1 MARVIRVTGAWTG
14 LLGDWLDREGLDAA
28 PLRIALARWAPR
40 DSVPVPVWRNL
51 LSQGLAL
58 VPGRVAPE
66 LGVGACVLP
75 GHVGVLGYLVLA
87 SDTLGEA
94 MMAYQRYETLFY
106 GTSLAEIEVI
116 GDTAEMRW
124 PPSDNRLGQQADGAA
139 IAALVTFMRR
149 QIDQPPPP
157 SAVSFLESVDG
168 ETARAYEAFF
178 GCPVTWRDSHVRVR
192 FPLHHLS
199 MPMPRRDPTLRE
211 LLDRQARALVRAL
224 PADADKKTGLR
235 RGKNSGTDRQLQQV
249 LLKLLTDGEPTL
261 ARAASDMH
269 MAPRT
274 LQRRLARHQLSWQ
287 QWLDRSREQLARQYL
302 ADPSLTLTDIALLLG
317 FSEQSAFTRAYRRWT
332 GNSPGRERRQAL
344 SD

>member
-1 MARVIRVTGAWTG
+1 MARVIRVTGAWIG
-14 LLGDWLDREGLDAA
+14 LLSDWLDQEGLDAG
-28 PLRIALARWAPR
+28 PLRTSLARWASR
-40 DSVPVPVWRNL
+40 DNVPVPVWRDL
-51 LSQGLAL
+51 LFQGLAL

-94 MMAYQRYETLFY
+94 MLAYQRYETLFY
-106 GTSLAEIEVI
+106 GASLAEIEVV
-116 GDTAEMRW
+116 GDQAEMRW
-124 PPSDNRLGQQADGAA
+124 PPSDNELGQQADGAA

-157 SAVSFLESVDG
+157 SAVSFLERVDPD
-168 ETARAYEAFF
+168 AAKAYEAFF
-178 GCPVTWRDSHVRVR
+178 GCPVTWNDSHVRVR
-192 FPLHHLS
+192 FPLHYLS
-199 MPMPRRDPTLRE
+199 LPMPRRDPTLRE
-211 LLDRQARALVRAL
+211 LLDRQARALLRAL
-224 PADADKKTGLR
+224 PESSDD
-235 RGKNSGTDRQLQQV
+235 NSSTDRQLQQV
-249 LLKLLTDGEPTL
+249 LLKLLSDGEPTL
-261 ARAASDMH
+261 ARAAGAMYMS
-269 MAPRT
+269 PRT

-287 QWLDRSREQLARQYL
+287 QWLDRTREQLAGQYL

-332 GNSPGRERRQAL
+332 GNSPGRERRQQF

>member
-14 LLGDWLDREGLDAA
+14 LLTDWLDREGLDAG
-28 PLRIALARWAPR
+28 PLRMVLARWASR
-40 DSVPVPVWRNL
+40 DNVPVPVWRDML
-51 LSQGLAL
+51 ARGLAL
-58 VPGRVAPE
+58 VPDRVAPE

-94 MMAYQRYETLFY
+94 MLAYQRYETLFY
-106 GTSLAEIEVI
+106 GASLAEIEVV
-116 GDTAEMRW
+116 GDQAEMRW
-124 PPSDNRLGQQADGAA
+124 PSSDNELGQQADGVA

-157 SAVSFLESVDG
+157 SAVSFLEKVDA
-168 ETARAYEAFF
+168 ETAQAYEAFF
-178 GCPVTWRDSHVRVR
+178 GCPVTWNDSHVRVR
-192 FPLHHLS
+192 FPLHYLGL
-199 MPMPRRDPTLRE
+199 PMPRRDPTLRE
-211 LLDRQARALVRAL
+211 LLDRQARALLRAL
-224 PADADKKTGLR
+224 PES
-235 RGKNSGTDRQLQQV
+235 SGQSSNTDRQLQQV
-249 LLKLLTDGEPTL
+249 LLKLLADGEPTL
-261 ARAASDMH
+261 ARAASAMH
-269 MAPRT
+269 MSPRT

-317 FSEQSAFTRAYRRWT
+317 FSEQSAFTRAYRRWS
-332 GNSPGRERRQAL
+332 GNSPGRERRLWL

>member
-14 LLGDWLDREGLDAA
+14 LLSDWLDHEGLDAG
-28 PLRIALARWAPR
+28 PLRMALARWASR
-40 DSVPVPVWRNL
+40 DSVPVPVWRDL

-58 VPGRVAPE
+58 VPGRIAPE

-94 MMAYQRYETLFY
+94 MLAYQRYETLFY
-106 GTSLAEIEVI
+106 GASLAEIEVV
-116 GDTAEMRW
+116 GDQAEMRW
-124 PPSDNRLGQQADGAA
+124 PRSDNELGQQADGAA

-157 SAVSFLESVDG
+157 STVSFLESVDG
-168 ETARAYEAFF
+168 ETARAYESFF
-178 GCPVTWRDSHVRVR
+178 DCPVTWNDSHVRVQ
-192 FPLHHLS
+192 FPLHYLS
-199 MPMPRRDPTLRE
+199 LPMPRRDPTLRE

-224 PADADKKTGLR
+224 PED
-235 RGKNSGTDRQLQQV
+235 SGGSSNTDRQLQQV
-249 LLKLLTDGEPTL
+249 LLRLLSDGEPTL
-261 ARAASDMH
+261 ARAATAMH

-332 GNSPGRERRQAL
+332 GNSPGKERRHQL

>member
-14 LLGDWLDREGLDAA
+14 LLSDWLDQEGLDAS
-28 PLRIALARWAPR
+28 PLRIALARWAAR
-40 DSVPVPVWRNL
+40 DNVPVPVWRDL
-51 LSQGLAL
+51 LAQGLAL

-94 MMAYQRYETLFY
+94 MLAYQRYETLFY
-106 GTSLAEIEVI
+106 GASLAEIEVI
-116 GDTAEMRW
+116 GDQAEMRW
-124 PPSDNRLGQQADGAA
+124 PPSDNELGQQADGVA

-157 SAVSFLESVDG
+157 SAVSFLESVDT
-168 ETARAYEAFF
+168 ETGRAYEAFF
-178 GCPVTWRDSHVRVR
+178 GCPVTWNDSHVRVR
-192 FPLHHLS
+192 FPLHYLS
-199 MPMPRRDPTLRE
+199 LPMPRRDPTLRE

-224 PADADKKTGLR
+224 PEG
-235 RGKNSGTDRQLQQV
+235 SGDSSSTDRQLQQV
-249 LLKLLTDGEPTL
+249 LLKLLSDGEPTL
-261 ARAASDMH
+261 ARAASAMH
-269 MAPRT
+269 MSPRT

-302 ADPSLTLTDIALLLG
+302 VDPSLTLTDIALLLG
-317 FSEQSAFTRAYRRWT
+317 FSEQSAFTRAYSRWT
-332 GNSPGRERRQAL
+332 GNSPGRERRQRF

>member
-14 LLGDWLDREGLDAA
+14 LLSDWLDQEGLDAG
-28 PLRIALARWAPR
+28 PLRMALARWASR
-40 DSVPVPVWRNL
+40 DNVPVPVWRDL

-58 VPGRVAPE
+58 VPGRIAPE

-94 MMAYQRYETLFY
+94 MLAYQRYETLFY
-106 GTSLAEIEVI
+106 GASLAEIEVV
-116 GDTAEMRW
+116 GDQAEMRW
-124 PPSDNRLGQQADGAA
+124 PPSENELGQQADGAA

-157 SAVSFLESVDG
+157 STVSFLESVDG
-168 ETARAYEAFF
+168 ETARAYESFF
-178 GCPVTWRDSHVRVR
+178 DCPVTWNDSHVRVR
-192 FPLHHLS
+192 FPLHYLS
-199 MPMPRRDPTLRE
+199 LPMPRRDPTLRE

-224 PADADKKTGLR
+224 PED
-235 RGKNSGTDRQLQQV
+235 SGGSSSTDRQLQQV
-249 LLKLLTDGEPTL
+249 LLKLLSDGEPTL
-261 ARAASDMH
+261 ARAASAMH

-332 GNSPGRERRQAL
+332 GNSPGKARPHQL

>member
-14 LLGDWLDREGLDAA
+14 LLSDWLDQEGLDAG
-28 PLRIALARWAPR
+28 PLRMALARWAAR
-40 DSVPVPVWRNL
+40 DNVPVPVWRDL
-51 LSQGLAL
+51 LSKGMAL

-94 MMAYQRYETLFY
+94 MLAYQRYETLFY
-106 GTSLAEIEVI
+106 GASLAEIEVV
-116 GDTAEMRW
+116 GDQAEMRW
-124 PPSDNRLGQQADGAA
+124 PPSDNELGQQADGAA

-168 ETARAYEAFF
+168 ETARAYESFF
-178 GCPVTWRDSHVRVR
+178 DCPVTWNDSHVRVR
-192 FPLHHLS
+192 FPLHYLS
-199 MPMPRRDPTLRE
+199 LPMPRRDPTLRE

-224 PADADKKTGLR
+224 PED
-235 RGKNSGTDRQLQQV
+235 SGGSSNTDRQLQQV
-249 LLKLLTDGEPTL
+249 LLKLLSDGEPTL
-261 ARAASDMH
+261 ARAASAMH

-332 GNSPGRERRQAL
+332 GNSPGKERRHQL